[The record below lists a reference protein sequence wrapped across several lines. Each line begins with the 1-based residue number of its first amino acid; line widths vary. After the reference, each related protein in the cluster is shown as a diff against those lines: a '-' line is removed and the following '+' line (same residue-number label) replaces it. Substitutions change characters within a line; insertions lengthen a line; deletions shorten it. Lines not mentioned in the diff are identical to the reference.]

1 MHHPRC
7 TFRSTV
13 GRCLVVLPLLFAA
26 VVALRA
32 EPLRLSGLFTDGVVL
47 QRDKPIRVWGWASPG
62 AEVSVSLQD
71 TTRRTQA
78 GVDGAWRLELPA
90 RGAVRSGIELAARSQ
105 GNEVRV
111 RDVLVGEVWLCS
123 GQSNMEWMVSQSD
136 HGDEEVSAARFPN
149 IRQFRVPKL
158 AAETPQ
164 ADVRGAWR
172 PALPDQVGSFTGV
185 GYFFAR
191 EVHQALDGVPVGL
204 INASWGGKMIEVF
217 LPPTAIARTPH
228 GPAIKQRWLAESTE
242 MNARQAD
249 YPRLLDEWT
258 RARTLARE
266 RGEPFSRA
274 RPSNPAEILAQHRP
288 GCAFNGMIAPLVACS
303 IRGTLW
309 YQGEHNISRPAE
321 YLTLF
326 PALIH
331 DWRERFGQGDTPFY
345 FVQLSAYSAP
355 MDKSRTGFAELRD
368 AQTRTLAVPA
378 TGMAVTLD
386 IGTPDNVHP
395 RNKQDV
401 GRRLARLAK
410 AHTYGL
416 GGEASGP
423 TLQSATRQGDAAQL
437 SFSHADGGLVVRKQP
452 LPGFEVAGDDGVF
465 HPATA
470 RVEGSLV
477 RVFAASVAEPRQVRY
492 AWSNAPETAL
502 FNLAGLPAVPFRT
515 VLP

>member
-1 MHHPRC
+1 M
-7 TFRSTV
+7 
-13 GRCLVVLPLLFAA
+13 PLLLIAA
-26 VVALRA
+26 VALHA

-47 QRDKPIRVWGWASPG
+47 QRDKPIRVWGWAEPG
-62 AEVSVSLQD
+62 AEVTVSLQD
-71 TTRRTQA
+71 TTSRTHA
-78 GVDGAWRLELPA
+78 GADGAWGLELPA
-90 RGAVRSGIELAARSQ
+90 RAAVRAGIELSARSQ

-136 HGDEEVSAARFPN
+136 QGDEEVSSARFPH
-149 IRQFRVPKL
+149 IRHFRVPKL

-164 ADVRGAWR
+164 ADVRGVWR
-172 PALPDQVGSFTGV
+172 PAVPEHVGAFTGV
-185 GYFFAR
+185 GFFFAR
-191 EVHQALDGVPVGL
+191 EVHLALEGVPVGL

-228 GPAIKQRWLAESTE
+228 GPAIERRWLAETAE
-242 MNARQAD
+242 MNARQVD

-266 RGEPFSRA
+266 RGESFARA

-288 GCAFNGMIAPLVACS
+288 CCAFNGMIAPLVPCS

-331 DWRERFGQGDTPFY
+331 DWRERFGQGETPFY

-355 MDKSRTGFAELRD
+355 MDKSRIGFAELRD

-378 TGMAVTLD
+378 TGMAVTID

-416 GGEASGP
+416 GGEFSGP
-423 TLQSATRQGDAAQL
+423 TFQSAARQGDTLQL
-437 SFSHADGGLVVRKQP
+437 TFAHADGGLVARQQP

-465 HPATA
+465 RTA
-470 RVEGSLV
+470 VAQVEGSLV
-477 RVFAASVAEPRQVRY
+477 KLSAAAVPEPRQIRY

-502 FNLAGLPAVPFRT
+502 FNRSGLPAVPFRT